1 MNERPQSISILSAMI
16 EKEADQKKPVSFYRV
31 RLNDKVID
39 YPILK
44 QGDALICSR
53 QNISVIKA
61 PAKSA
66 KTFFTSILMSS
77 FLGNTGYELS
87 TPVKDGIALCIDT
100 EQSNSTVLKCLKR
113 VHFISDMDDDNDNLV
128 FLSVNEMGATEL
140 IDFVR
145 EAVEFYK
152 PDLVI
157 IDGTVDLIADFNSIE
172 ESTLVV
178 TFVRQLAIKH
188 NCHIVNVLHEGKNNK
203 ELRGH
208 LGAFMKNKCE
218 TVFQLTKESNLVTIT
233 PDSTRHQPFT
243 DWSFLI
249 NEDGLPEYN
258 GSVIPVPKNGKVKL
272 DPINV
277 NSGTHEQ
284 LLKKVFEISS
294 VQNYKDLYENIQE
307 RWSNLTGGTMG
318 VSKAKE
324 FVTFYKNNEYL
335 SSEIKGKNSF
345 YKCNK
350 LVLDSVGK

>member
-1 MNERPQSISILSAMI
+1 MNERPQSISILSAMT
-16 EKEADQKKPVSFYRV
+16 EKEPGQKKPVSFYRV

-39 YPILK
+39 YPILR

-77 FLGNTGYELS
+77 FLGNTGFELS
-87 TPVKDGIALCIDT
+87 TPVKNGKVLCIDS

-113 VHFISDMDDDNDNLV
+113 VHAISDMDEENENLV
-128 FLSVNEMGATEL
+128 FLSVNEMGASEL
-140 IDFVR
+140 IEVVR

-157 IDGTVDLIADFNSIE
+157 IDGTVDLVADFNSIE

-178 TFVRQLAIKH
+178 TFIRQLAIKY

-218 TVFQLTKESNLVTIT
+218 TVFQLTKDGDVVTIT

-258 GSVIPVPKNGKVKL
+258 GSVIPLPKNGKVKL

-284 LLKKVFEISS
+284 LLKKVFEIAPE
-294 VQNYKDLYENIQE
+294 QRYKELYENIQE
-307 RWSNLTGGTMG
+307 RWANLTGGTMG
-318 VSKAKE
+318 ISKAKE
-324 FVTFYKNNEYL
+324 FLTFYKNNDYL
-335 SSEIKGKNSF
+335 IVEAKGKNDL
-345 YKCNK
+345 YKCAK
-350 LVLDSVGK
+350 LVLDSVG

>member
-1 MNERPQSISILSAMI
+1 MNERPQTISILSAMT
-16 EKEADQKKPVSFYRV
+16 EREMKEEKKPVSFYRV
-31 RLNDKVID
+31 HLNDKVID

-87 TPVKDGIALCIDT
+87 TPVKNGKVLCIDT

-113 VHFISDMDDDNDNLV
+113 VHTISDMDEENDNLV
-128 FLSVNEMGATEL
+128 FLSVNEMGAAEL
-140 IDFVR
+140 IEVLR
-145 EAVEFYK
+145 EAVELYK

-157 IDGTVDLIADFNSIE
+157 IDGTVDMVADFNSIE

-178 TFVRQLAIKH
+178 TFVRQLAIKY
-188 NCHIVNVLHEGKNNK
+188 NCHIVNVLHEGKGNK

-218 TVFQLTKESNLVTIT
+218 CVFQLTKEGDLVTIT

-258 GSVIPVPKNGKVKL
+258 GSVIPVPKGSKATKQPQTV
-272 DPINV
+272 P
-277 NSGTHEQ
+277 SHTHEQ
-284 LLKKVFEISS
+284 ILNKVFEIAPE
-294 VQNYKDLYENIQE
+294 QKYKELRDNIRE
-307 RWSNLTGGTMG
+307 RFGTITGTTLG
-318 VSKAKE
+318 VSMGEA
-324 FVTFYKNNEYL
+324 FISFYKNNGYVITEP
-335 SSEIKGKNSF
+335 KGKQDIYKIGNLVINSQA
-345 YKCNK
+345 
-350 LVLDSVGK
+350 